1 MISLLRSFAKI
12 EDLESEN
19 DTNEYIYYKKLP
31 FFSINKQYVFSVF
44 SLLINIVF
52 KQHFKET
59 FFM

>member
-52 KQHFKET
+52 KQHFNET
-59 FFM
+59 SFM